1 MAYLWLVRAAYETTL
16 SRISTNSAGPVAADC
31 PKAADWARS
40 FYSEHYFFYAGA
52 PDPILQLT
60 TPEFGALLKKE
71 WAYSK
76 GEVGHFDYDPWL
88 GAQDGEIGK
97 PVRFSV
103 ETESPDMAIVSMSYP
118 DLLDP
123 KRPSERHTAHLVL
136 HKREHDAGTFTIS
149 SLRSANRCHVCT
161 QLRSPNRTRQP
172 TGALGALRTELGR

>member
-1 MAYLWLVRAAYETTL
+1 MKLLLAVLAL
-16 SRISTNSAGPVAADC
+16 ISAGPVAADC
-31 PKAADWARS
+31 PKAADWART

-103 ETESPDMAIVSMSYP
+103 ETESPDMAIVAMSYP
-118 DLLDP
+118 YVLDP

-136 HKREHDAGTFTIS
+136 HKREHECWQLHDFITPLGE
-149 SLRSANRCHVCT
+149 SLSYVYSAA
-161 QLRSPNRTRQP
+161 QP
-172 TGALGALRTELGR
+172 